1 MIVWNILFLSLL
13 FGQGS
18 ELGVNPNE
26 TALVD
31 FSDMALVS
39 DNLFL
44 AVSDRKNTIE
54 PGCRGMLLTLT
65 KDRGLNVQPVSVAD
79 WLDHEQEPNDLE
91 ACCRVPGRENE
102 FLLAE
107 SGCYQGKYGR
117 VFHVSLQGEA
127 GRRPSLKINGVMRI
141 YRRPLDLANRTYSGD
156 NVAGMVCFEADGK
169 FVLGFG
175 ERGGVSSSGSK
186 LATLVWGELDLDEYE
201 FHLWGESPLVNQ
213 SVLQA
218 RDCAALHLVP
228 DEKGGYSVISVATQD
243 PGDNGPFYS
252 VVYRAGHFVP
262 SKTGERF
269 EFEISQ
275 TPEFLAHVDGHK
287 VEGVSGPVSNAP
299 QSDFSIATDD
309 ENLGGVWR
317 AIVVDRR

>member
-1 MIVWNILFLSLL
+1 MVWNFIIFSMLFSS
-13 FGQGS
+13 GA
-18 ELGVNPNE
+18 ELGVKPNDTE
-26 TALVD
+26 AVD

-44 AVSDRKNTIE
+44 AVSDRKNTVE
-54 PGCRGMLLTLT
+54 PGCRVMLLTLT
-65 KDRGLNVQPVSVAD
+65 KDRGLSVQPVFVTD

-91 ACCRVPGRENE
+91 ACCRLPGRENE

-107 SGCYQGKYGR
+107 SGFYKGKYGR
-117 VFHVSLQGEA
+117 IFHVTLNTDSD
-127 GRRPSLKINGVMRI
+127 RPPSLKINGVMRI
-141 YRRPLDLANRTYSGD
+141 YNRPLDLADRTYSGD
-156 NVAGMVCFEADGK
+156 NVAGMVCFQSGGK

-175 ERGGVSSSGSK
+175 ERGGVSSVGTK
-186 LATLVWGELDLDEYE
+186 LATLIWGELDLDEYQ

-218 RDCAALHLVP
+218 RDCAALYLLP
-228 DEKGGYSVISVATQD
+228 DETGGYSVISVATQD
-243 PGDNGPFYS
+243 PGNNGPFYS

-269 EFEISQ
+269 EFEISP

-299 QSDFSIATDD
+299 QSDFCIVTDD

>member
-1 MIVWNILFLSLL
+1 MIVWNLIFFSVLL
-13 FGQGS
+13 GHGTDS
-18 ELGVNPNE
+18 GHKPNE
-26 TALVD
+26 TEAVD

-54 PGCRGMLLTLT
+54 PGCRVMLLTLT
-65 KDRGLNVQPVSVAD
+65 KDRGLAVQPVSVED
-79 WLDHEQEPNDLE
+79 WLDHEREPNDLE
-91 ACCRVPGRENE
+91 ACCRIPGRENE

-107 SGCYQGKYGR
+107 SGFYKGKYGR
-117 VFHVSLQGEA
+117 IFHVTLKSDA
-127 GRRPSLKINGVMRI
+127 NRRPSLKINGVMRI
-141 YRRPLDLANRTYSGD
+141 YDRPLDTGARTFGGD
-156 NVAGMVCFEADGK
+156 NVAGMVCFKTGQK

-175 ERGGVSSSGSK
+175 ERGGRSSAGSK
-186 LATLVWGELDLDEYE
+186 LATLVWGELDLDEYQ
-201 FHLWGESPLVNQ
+201 FQVWGESPLVNQ

-228 DEKGGYSVISVATQD
+228 DEDGGYAVISVATQD
-243 PGDNGPFYS
+243 PGNNGPFYS

-269 EFEISQ
+269 EFEISE
-275 TPEFLAHVDGHK
+275 TPEFLARVDGHK
-287 VEGVSGPVSNAP
+287 VEGVAGPVSNAP
-299 QSDFSIATDD
+299 RSDFCIATDD

-317 AIVVDRR
+317 AIVIDPR